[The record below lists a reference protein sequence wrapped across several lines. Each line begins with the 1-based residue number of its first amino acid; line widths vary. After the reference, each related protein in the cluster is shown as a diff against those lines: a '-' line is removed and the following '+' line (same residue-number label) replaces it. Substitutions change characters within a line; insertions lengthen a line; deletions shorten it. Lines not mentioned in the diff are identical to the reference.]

1 MSEYMLKK
9 TDYIMLSKYKR
20 LIMVLIVVMFTT
32 GLAFA
37 SGGKNQGTT
46 GQGTTSTGTTSQ
58 GAGTQSQTGK

>member
-1 MSEYMLKK
+1 MKRVIIALFVLML
-9 TDYIMLSKYKR
+9 TCSA
-20 LIMVLIVVMFTT
+20 
-32 GLAFA
+32 AFA

>member
-1 MSEYMLKK
+1 
-9 TDYIMLSKYKR
+9 
-20 LIMVLIVVMFTT
+20 MFTT

-58 GAGTQSQTGK
+58 GARHTKSNWKVI

>member
-1 MSEYMLKK
+1 M
-9 TDYIMLSKYKR
+9 KR
-20 LIMVLIVVMFTT
+20 LIMVLIVFMFTT

-37 SGGKNQGTT
+37 SGGQNQGTT

>member
-1 MSEYMLKK
+1 M
-9 TDYIMLSKYKR
+9 KR